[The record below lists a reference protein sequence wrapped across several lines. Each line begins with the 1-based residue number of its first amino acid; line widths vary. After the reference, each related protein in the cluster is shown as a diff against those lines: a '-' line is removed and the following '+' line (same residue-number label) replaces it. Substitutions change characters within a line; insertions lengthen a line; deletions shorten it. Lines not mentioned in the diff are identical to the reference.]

1 LKHFI
6 EINANRKHGTKQ
18 MKTDAQLKLDV
29 VTELE
34 WEPSV
39 NADEIGVEV
48 KSGVVTLAG
57 HVDSYAE
64 KWSAEQAVQR
74 VSGIRALAVE
84 MDVRLPGPSQRSDA
98 EIGLAARNALDWSTY
113 IANSKIQV
121 LVQQGWVTLS
131 GEVEWAYQR
140 QAAGSAV
147 HFLMGVKGVTD
158 NIVLKSAMSATG
170 VKADIESALKRRA
183 ADDAKNIFVEV
194 NGSDVVLSGTTD
206 TWSERSL
213 ASDSAWKTAGV
224 HRVVNNILVV

>member
-1 LKHFI
+1 
-6 EINANRKHGTKQ
+6 
-18 MKTDAQLKLDV
+18 MKTDAQLKADV
-29 VTELE
+29 VSELN

-64 KWSAEQAVQR
+64 KLSAEQAAQR

-84 MDVRLPGPSQRSDA
+84 MDVRLPGSGQRTDA

-113 IANSKIQV
+113 IATSKIQV

-140 QAAGSAV
+140 RAVNSAIR
-147 HFLMGVKGVTD
+147 LLRGVKGVTD
-158 NIVLKSAMSATG
+158 NIALKSAVSATG
-170 VKADIESALKRRA
+170 VKADIEAALKRRA
-183 ADDAKNIFVEV
+183 TDDAKNIFVEV

-206 TWSERSL
+206 TLTERSL
-213 ASDSAWKTAGV
+213 VSDSAWATAGV

>member
-1 LKHFI
+1 
-6 EINANRKHGTKQ
+6 

-29 VTELE
+29 VTELN

-39 NADEIGVEV
+39 NAAEIGVEV

-64 KWSAEQAVQR
+64 KWNAEQAAQR
-74 VSGIRALAVE
+74 VSGVRALAVE
-84 MDVRLPGPSQRSDA
+84 MDVRLPGPNQRTDA

-113 IANSKIQV
+113 SATSKIKV

-140 QAAGSAV
+140 QAASSAV
-147 HFLMGVKGVTD
+147 RFLMGVKGVSD
-158 NIVLKSAMSATG
+158 DIALKSAISATG
-170 VKADIESALKRRA
+170 VKADIEAALKRRA
-183 ADDAKNIFVEV
+183 TDDAKNIFVEV

-206 TWSERSL
+206 TWTERSL
-213 ASDSAWKTAGV
+213 VSDSAWTTAGV